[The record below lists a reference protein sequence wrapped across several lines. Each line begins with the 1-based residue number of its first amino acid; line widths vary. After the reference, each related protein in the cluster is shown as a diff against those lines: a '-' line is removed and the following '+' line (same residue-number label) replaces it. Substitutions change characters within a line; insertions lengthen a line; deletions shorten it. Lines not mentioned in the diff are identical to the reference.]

1 MTQHLFTANIP
12 VDPNSTDLNYCT
24 VFCVPKCVTLQF
36 IFQYLYIIDDSEHNS
51 RGRASLASKP
61 PTFTVGPDDADAEG
75 DAWLR
80 RQGRSRRTSRV
91 TRQHSY
97 DDELKNIS
105 GSGSGG
111 GQGGGGEPGLGK
123 WCEYL

>member
-1 MTQHLFTANIP
+1 MHYLH
-12 VDPNSTDLNYCT
+12 
-24 VFCVPKCVTLQF
+24 F
-36 IFQYLYIIDDSEHNS
+36 IFQYLYITDDSEHNG
-51 RGRASLASKP
+51 RGRASPASKP

-75 DAWLR
+75 DAWRR
-80 RQGRSRRTSRV
+80 RQGRSRRASRV

-105 GSGSGG
+105 GGGSGG

-123 WCEYL
+123 SGEYLLI